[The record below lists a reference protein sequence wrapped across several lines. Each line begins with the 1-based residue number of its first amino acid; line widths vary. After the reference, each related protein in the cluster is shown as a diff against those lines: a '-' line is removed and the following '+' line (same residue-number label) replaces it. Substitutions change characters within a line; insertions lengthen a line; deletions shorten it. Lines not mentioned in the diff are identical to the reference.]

1 MSDSGPTVSV
11 VVATFNGAPFLAAQL
26 ESILEQSRLPDQVV
40 ITDDGST
47 DNTLEVVALA
57 SRSAPQSIV
66 WTVVENSGESRGPA
80 KNFESGVALA
90 TGDFIALADQD
101 DWWFPK
107 KLAVLES
114 ILTASP
120 ELLLVHSDADLVDQ
134 GGHLLGM
141 TVLDSLR
148 VTSGERRNLVR
159 GGGLAALVRRN
170 LVTGH
175 TVMLRRQL
183 LEMAGPIPP
192 GWLHDEW
199 WALVAAAHG
208 QLRLYPKTLGHYRQH
223 PVNQVG
229 ASRSGVKRLSE
240 RFREPQ
246 GEFRRR
252 HDTRHDG
259 LAEFLR
265 RSGEHLPP
273 ESVAL
278 LSGRI
283 DHYAWQAGL
292 SPSRWAR
299 VFPIIGVMARGGYR
313 RYRRGLFDAVRDLVQ
328 PSGG

>member
-1 MSDSGPTVSV
+1 MSPPRPTVSV
-11 VVATFNGAPFLAAQL
+11 VVATFNGASFLRAQL

-47 DNTLEVVALA
+47 DNTLEVVASL
-57 SRSAPQSIV
+57 RKSAPPSV
-66 WTVVENSGESRGPA
+66 EWTVVENSGESRGPA
-80 KNFESGVALA
+80 GNFEFGVGLA

-114 ILTASP
+114 LLTASP
-120 ELLLVHSDADLVDQ
+120 ELLLVHSDAELVDQ
-134 GGHLLGM
+134 EGNLLGM

-148 VTSGERRNLVR
+148 ITSAERRNLVR

-175 TVMLRRQL
+175 TVMMRKTLPEL
-183 LEMAGPIPP
+183 AGPIPP

-199 WALVAAAHG
+199 WALVAAARG
-208 QLRLYPKTLGHYRQH
+208 QLRLHPRTLGHYRQH

-229 ASRSGVKRLSE
+229 ATRSGFARLME
-240 RFREPQ
+240 RFQEPQ
-246 GEFRRR
+246 DQFRRR
-252 HDTRHDG
+252 HLTRHEG
-259 LAEFLR
+259 LAWLVKN
-265 RSGEHLPP
+265 SGATLAP
-273 ESVAL
+273 EAVAL

-283 DHYAWQAGL
+283 DHYTWQANL

-299 VFPIIGVMARGGYR
+299 ILPVLAVVAKGGYR
-313 RYRRGLFDAVRDLVQ
+313 RYRRGLFDAMRDVFQ
-328 PSGG
+328 PSGA